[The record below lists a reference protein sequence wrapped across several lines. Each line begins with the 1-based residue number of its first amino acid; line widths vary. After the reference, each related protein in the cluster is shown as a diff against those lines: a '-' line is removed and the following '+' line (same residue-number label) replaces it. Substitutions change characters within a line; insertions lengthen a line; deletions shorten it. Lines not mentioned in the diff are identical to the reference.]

1 MLGPKLKHK
10 ILSSVLFCFAAAV
23 FVSIV
28 LKTNEQGTV
37 TFITVS
43 SFGSVLFIL
52 AFALIPEFIFLKLSE
67 ALKFRFKSHREKISE
82 KVFYSGMLLV
92 IVGFVGRVA
101 L

>member
-28 LKTNEQGTV
+28 LKTHEQGTV

-67 ALKFRFKSHREKISE
+67 ALKFRFKSHREKISK